1 MWNGKKVSVV
11 LPTYNEKDTIRACI
25 ERFFATG
32 VVDEIKVCNN
42 NATEGTSEEVA
53 RTRAEEVFEKRQ
65 GYGWSCRKALESAS
79 GDLIVLCEPDDTF
92 EPFDIFKLLAYASD
106 FDVVFGSRTNS
117 LLIWTG
123 ANMRFFLKWGNW
135 LVAKY
140 LEFLCNTT
148 SLTDVGCT
156 MRLLSRQTLQKI
168 QPYFKVGGSH
178 FGVEMMLLCIWR
190 GARFIEVPLNYKERV
205 GRSMATGS
213 FLEALKIGARMI
225 FLITVFRIQTLL
237 GWNR

>member
-79 GDLIVLCEPDDTF
+79 GDLIVLCEPDGTF
-92 EPFDIFKLLAYASD
+92 EPSDIFKLLAYAGD

-135 LVAKY
+135 LVAKH
-140 LEFLCNTT
+140 LEFLFNTT

-168 QPYFKVGGSH
+168 QPHFKVEGSH
-178 FGVEMMLLCIWR
+178 FGVEMMLLCVWS

-225 FLITVFRIQTLL
+225 FLITVFRIQTLS
-237 GWNR
+237 GRDY